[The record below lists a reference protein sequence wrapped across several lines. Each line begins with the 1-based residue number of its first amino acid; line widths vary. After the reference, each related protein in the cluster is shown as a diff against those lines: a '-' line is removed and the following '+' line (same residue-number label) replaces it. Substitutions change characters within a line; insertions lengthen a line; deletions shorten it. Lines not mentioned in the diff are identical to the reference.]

1 MQNLGRHFRYHL
13 EGRWQRGLC
22 IILPCIFMPYGKNV
36 VTLQNGV
43 SCPLATDGDSLPR
56 LPYYSLKTKTRNMNI
71 EQQLT
76 ADVRAAIKA
85 LYGQEVPDNLLQL
98 QKTKREFE
106 GHLTLVTFPLLRISR
121 KKPEETAQEIGQY
134 LQENSDAVAAFNVV
148 KGFLNLVVAPQ
159 KWVELLEVIDA
170 DDHYGFVKP
179 TEASPL
185 VMIEYSSPNTNK
197 PLHLGHVRN
206 NLLGWS
212 LSQIMEANGNR
223 VVKTNIVNDRGI
235 HICKSMLAWLKYG
248 NGETPQS
255 SGKKGDHLIG
265 DYYVAFDKHYREQV
279 KELKAKFIAE
289 GIAEEEAET
298 RAKNEAPLIVEA
310 HEMLVKWEQGDKEVR
325 DLWRKMNSWV
335 YEGFDETYKALGVG
349 FDKIY
354 YESDT
359 YLEGKEKVDEGLKKG
374 IFYRRPD
381 GSVWADLTKEG
392 LDEKLLLRADGT
404 SVYMTQDIG
413 TAKLRFQDYPIDK
426 MIYVVGNEQNYHFQV
441 LSILLDKLGFEWGK
455 SLVHFS
461 YGMVELPN
469 GKMKSREGTVVDAD
483 ELVAEMVRQAR
494 ETADESGKFADMP
507 EEEKAQVARI
517 VGMGALKYFLLKVDA
532 RKNMLFNPEESIDF
546 NGNTGP
552 FIQYTYARIRS
563 ILRKAAE
570 AGIEVPAQ
578 LPTDVELSVKE
589 EALVQH
595 VADFAN
601 VVRQAGQEYSP
612 SSVAAYCY
620 DLVKEYNQFY
630 HDFSILREEDGK
642 KRAFRLVLSKNVAKV
657 IRLGMSLLGIEMP
670 ERM

>member
-1 MQNLGRHFRYHL
+1 
-13 EGRWQRGLC
+13 
-22 IILPCIFMPYGKNV
+22 MPYGKNV
-36 VTLQNGV
+36 VTLQDGA
-43 SCPLATDGDSLPR
+43 SCPLATNGDSLPR

-630 HDFSILREEDGK
+630 HDFSILREEDAK

-657 IRLGMSLLGIEMP
+657 VRLGMSLLGIEMP

>member
-1 MQNLGRHFRYHL
+1 
-13 EGRWQRGLC
+13 
-22 IILPCIFMPYGKNV
+22 
-36 VTLQNGV
+36 
-43 SCPLATDGDSLPR
+43 
-56 LPYYSLKTKTRNMNI
+56 MNI

-134 LQENSDAVAAFNVV
+134 LQENSDAVAVFNVV

-325 DLWRKMNSWV
+325 DLWRKMNAWV

-483 ELVAEMVRQAR
+483 DLVAEMVRQAR
-494 ETADESGKFADMP
+494 KTADESGKFADMP

-630 HDFSILREEDGK
+630 HDFSILREEDAK

-657 IRLGMSLLGIEMP
+657 VRLGMSLLGIEMP

>member
-1 MQNLGRHFRYHL
+1 
-13 EGRWQRGLC
+13 
-22 IILPCIFMPYGKNV
+22 
-36 VTLQNGV
+36 
-43 SCPLATDGDSLPR
+43 
-56 LPYYSLKTKTRNMNI
+56 MNI

-359 YLEGKEKVDEGLKKG
+359 YLEGKEKVDEGLQKG

-630 HDFSILREEDGK
+630 HDFSILREEDAK

-657 IRLGMSLLGIEMP
+657 VRLGMSLLGIEMP